1 MLGFSVYNKA
11 DDGQYAVQQEVSD
24 EGILSGLSINPDGDV
39 ILVSRYSD
47 AVASVYQFNPCT
59 EEYEI
64 PSDGTHTHI
73 DPRDGSAAAI
83 DGLQLALGFSSG
95 SIEVS
100 DYQWQYLASCSSSD
114 SSWSPLTTADVSSFL
129 SQPNQSNQP
138 SQPRDKLSSK
148 KAQVLSD

>member
-1 MLGFSVYNKA
+1 MMLGFSVYNKA

-64 PSDGTHTHI
+64 PSDDTHTHI

-83 DGLQLALGFSSG
+83 DGSQIALGFSSG

-100 DYQWQYLASCSSSD
+100 DYQWQYLSSCSSSD
-114 SSWSPLTTADVSSFL
+114 SSWSPLTADVISFL
-129 SQPNQSNQP
+129 SQPNQS
-138 SQPRDKLSSK
+138 RDKLSSK
-148 KAQVLSD
+148 KVQVFSN

>member
-1 MLGFSVYNKA
+1 MMLGFSVYNKA

-64 PSDGTHTHI
+64 PSHDTHTHI
-73 DPRDGSAAAI
+73 DSRDCSVAAI
-83 DGLQLALGFSSG
+83 DGLQLALGYSSG

-114 SSWSPLTTADVSSFL
+114 SSWNSLTADVT
-129 SQPNQSNQP
+129 
-138 SQPRDKLSSK
+138 
-148 KAQVLSD
+148 